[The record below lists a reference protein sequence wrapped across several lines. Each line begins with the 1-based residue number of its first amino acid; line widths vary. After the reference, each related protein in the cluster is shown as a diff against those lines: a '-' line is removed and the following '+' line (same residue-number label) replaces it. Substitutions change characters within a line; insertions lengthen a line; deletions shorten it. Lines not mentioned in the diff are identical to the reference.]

1 MAPVLIVQALLP
13 GIVALSFSLL
23 DRTAAWRGVPEWAR
37 QLCYG
42 VGFGLV
48 AVFATETGVR
58 VVDGGV
64 VNVRDAAPIVA
75 SLAFGCPAGIIAGLI
90 GGVERWF
97 CVLWGGGAT
106 TRLACSVSTV
116 IAGLGSAA
124 LRKLVFDD
132 RPPAMGYAIAIG
144 ITAETLHML
153 LVLLTNIE
161 DLDVAFE
168 YVQGCSDQMI
178 ILVGLATGIALI
190 GRGYVNHER
199 MFTRP
204 PYLINDLGIRLFLT
218 VLVTFGAVTWFTVDI
233 TGRVSESQAAKTL
246 ELSIEDVTTEIR
258 LWGWEDL
265 VGVNPLWRIQQTGAV
280 IVYDRYNGVVL
291 SKRGRDLN
299 VRSDE
304 VIADAPDKFEDD
316 ELYELTIFG
325 KKCYAMYHSYQTCS
339 IVAYLPVAE
348 ADYFSDVITY
358 LTVFMEILVHA
369 SLFIILFQLM
379 RKRVVEKLNYVGGS
393 LDAIAAGQ
401 LDTVVDVR
409 THQEFCTL
417 SDDINAMVASLREF
431 ISEAEHRR
439 DSELE
444 LAQHIQHSSLPNV
457 FPPFPGRKDI
467 DLYATMNTA
476 REVGGDFYDFFLLNS
491 HLLVFLIADVSGK
504 GVPAALFMMKAKSEI
519 HSLMES
525 GLGVDEAFAEA
536 NRRLCEAN
544 DLDMFVTAWLGK
556 LDLETGTL
564 SYANA
569 GHNPPLVK
577 YPNGTWRYL
586 RDERPNLVLAGIEGT
601 CYQKKVLML
610 EPGCRMY
617 LYTDGVTEA
626 CDVDDSMYGEGRLEM
641 QLNTQD
647 GDDPRALCE
656 SVLDSVRE
664 FSRGAEQSDDV
675 TMLAVD
681 LRALR
686 GTERIVTRANLGST
700 ALISDFLDTR
710 LHSLGVMPRVINRV
724 QVAADEIYSN
734 ICRYGGA
741 DRAVVSAVREGGE
754 LLVEFCDNGVEFDPT
769 AHGEPD
775 TTLSADERPIGGL
788 GIHMVRR
795 MTTSMRY
802 HRVHDTNILI
812 LAFSL
817 K

>member
-1 MAPVLIVQALLP
+1 MSPILIVQALLP
-13 GIVALSFSLL
+13 GIATLFFSLL
-23 DRTAAWRGVPEWAR
+23 GRAAGWRRVPEWAR

-48 AVFATETGVR
+48 AVIATETGVR

-75 SLAFGCPAGIIAGLI
+75 SLAFGSPAGVIAGLI
-90 GGVERWF
+90 GGVERWL

-116 IAGLGSAA
+116 IAGIGSAW
-124 LRKLVFDD
+124 LRKYVFDD
-132 RPPAMGYAIAIG
+132 RLPAMGYAVAVG
-144 ITAETLHML
+144 ITMETLHML
-153 LVLLTNIE
+153 LVLLTNMG
-161 DLDVAFE
+161 DLEIAFE
-168 YVQGCSDQMI
+168 YVRDCSDSMI
-178 ILVGLATGIALI
+178 ILVGLATGFALI

-199 MFTRP
+199 MLTRP
-204 PYLINDLGIRLFLT
+204 PYLINDLGIRLFIT
-218 VLVTFGAVTWFTVDI
+218 VLLTFSVVTAFTVDI
-233 TGRVSESQAAKTL
+233 MGAVSASQTEKTL
-246 ELSIEDVTTEIR
+246 ELSIEDVTTEVKV
-258 LWGWEDL
+258 WGWEDL
-265 VGVNPLWRIQQTGAV
+265 VGSNPIWRIQQTGAV

-291 SKRGRDLN
+291 SQEGRDLN

-304 VIADAPDKFEDD
+304 VIADAPAKFEDD
-316 ELYELTIFG
+316 ELYELTVFG
-325 KKCYAMYHSYQTCS
+325 ETSYVMHHSYRVCN
-339 IVAYLPVAE
+339 IVAYLPKAE
-348 ADYFSDVITY
+348 ADYFSNVVKY

-369 SLFIILFQLM
+369 ALFLILFQLM
-379 RKRVVEKLNYVGGS
+379 RRRVVEKLKCVGES
-393 LDAIAAGQ
+393 LDAIAAGE

-409 THQEFCTL
+409 SHQEFCKL

-467 DLYATMNTA
+467 DLYASMHTA
-476 REVGGDFYDFFLLNS
+476 REVGGDFYDFFLINN
-491 HLLVFLIADVSGK
+491 HVLVFLIADVSGK

-519 HSLMES
+519 HSLMSS
-525 GLGVDEAFAEA
+525 GLGVDEAFTEA

-577 YPNGTWRYL
+577 YPDGTWKYL
-586 RDERPNLVLAGIEGT
+586 RDGRPNLVLAGMDGIR
-601 CYQKKVLML
+601 YQKKVLML
-610 EPGCRMY
+610 EPGCKIY

-626 CDVDDSMYGEGRLEM
+626 CDVKDSLYGEARLEA
-641 QLNTQD
+641 QLNTQE
-647 GDDPRALCE
+647 GDDPRALCD

-664 FSRGAEQSDDV
+664 FAQGAEQSDDI

-681 LRALR
+681 MRALR
-686 GTERIVTRANLGST
+686 GGERIVTRANLGSIE
-700 ALISDFLDTR
+700 LISDFLDAR
-710 LHSLGVMPRVINRV
+710 LHSLGIMPRVANRV

-734 ICRYGGA
+734 ICRYSGA
-741 DRAVVSAVREGGE
+741 SRAVVSAVREGGE
-754 LLVEFCDNGVEFDPT
+754 LLVEFCDDGVGFDPT
-769 AHGEPD
+769 ACKEPD
-775 TTLSADERPIGGL
+775 TTLTVEERPIGGL
-788 GIHMVRR
+788 GIHMVRK
-795 MTTSMRY
+795 MTTAMRY
-802 HRVHDTNILI
+802 QRVHDTNILI
-812 LAFSL
+812 LTFAL
-817 K
+817 T